1 MQFHSN
7 GFDFFMYL
15 EPLFLPNAVNHFV
28 LFRIVIVWVSVVA
41 MHYLVNTPA
50 SRVSLL
56 LFRVWREHVTV
67 LKTFSVLSETKRT
80 VSNV

>member
-41 MHYLVNTPA
+41 MHYLVNTPRE
-50 SRVSLL
+50 SRVPPPFPRLA
-56 LFRVWREHVTV
+56 
-67 LKTFSVLSETKRT
+67 
-80 VSNV
+80 